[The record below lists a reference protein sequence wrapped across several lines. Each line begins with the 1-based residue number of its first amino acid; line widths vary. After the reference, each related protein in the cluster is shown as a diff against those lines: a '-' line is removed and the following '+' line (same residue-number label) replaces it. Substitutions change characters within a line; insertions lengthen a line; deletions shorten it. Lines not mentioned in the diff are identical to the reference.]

1 MNIPKIN
8 FPIYMIIILL
18 SIFIG
23 MIYVF
28 NSLKK
33 ISKVDNLYLYFIL
46 DMMLTLFMGIMVSI
60 ILSGSFDFSSI
71 GLSSYGGVAGV
82 ILSSLIFEKIIPYD
96 GNLIKFSIISLPL
109 IYGLSKIAC
118 FISGC
123 CYGIPYDGLLFVR
136 YNKLNVFPVQFLET
150 VVFIIIFII
159 CNRFKDNK
167 NIIWYTIFTSA
178 FFKFLLDYLRYDH
191 INKLITVN
199 QAISIV
205 LMILSVIVIIY
216 KKSIYN
222 EKK

>member
-46 DMMLTLFMGIMVSI
+46 NMMLTLFMGIMVSI

-71 GLSSYGGVAGV
+71 GLSSYGGVVGV

-136 YNKLNVFPVQFLET
+136 YNELNVFPVQFLEMI
-150 VVFIIIFII
+150 VFIIIFII
-159 CNRFKDNK
+159 CNRFKNNK

-178 FFKFLLDYLRYDH
+178 FFKFLLDFLRYDH
-191 INKLITVN
+191 ISKLITVN
-199 QAISIV
+199 QIISII
-205 LMILSVIVIIY
+205 LMILSIIVLIF
-216 KKSIYN
+216 KKKIYN

>member
-82 ILSSLIFEKIIPYD
+82 ILSSLIFEKIMPYD

-199 QAISIV
+199 QVISIV

>member
-8 FPIYMIIILL
+8 FSIYMIIILL

-33 ISKVDNLYLYFIL
+33 IFKVDNLYLYFIL
-46 DMMLTLFMGIMVSI
+46 NMMLTLFMGIMVSI

-71 GLSSYGGVAGV
+71 GLSSYGGVVGV

-150 VVFIIIFII
+150 IVFIIIFII
-159 CNRFKDNK
+159 CNRFKNNK

-178 FFKFLLDYLRYDH
+178 FFKFLLDFLRYDH
-191 INKLITVN
+191 ISKLITVN
-199 QAISIV
+199 QIISII
-205 LMILSVIVIIY
+205 LMILSIIVLIF
-216 KKSIYN
+216 KKKIYN

>member
-71 GLSSYGGVAGV
+71 GLSSYGGVVGV

-136 YNKLNVFPVQFLET
+136 YNELNVFPVQFLET
-150 VVFIIIFII
+150 IVFIIIFII
-159 CNRFKDNK
+159 CNRFKNNK

-199 QAISIV
+199 QVISIV

>member
-23 MIYVF
+23 MICVF

-46 DMMLTLFMGIMVSI
+46 NMMLTLFMGIMVSI

-71 GLSSYGGVAGV
+71 GLSSYGGVVGV

-96 GNLIKFSIISLPL
+96 GNLIKLSIISLPL

-136 YNKLNVFPVQFLET
+136 YNELNVFPVQFLET
-150 VVFIIIFII
+150 IVFIIIFII
-159 CNRFKDNK
+159 CNRFKNNK

-178 FFKFLLDYLRYDH
+178 FFKFLLDFLRYDH
-191 INKLITVN
+191 ISKLITVN
-199 QAISIV
+199 QIISII
-205 LMILSVIVIIY
+205 LMILSIIVLIF
-216 KKSIYN
+216 KKKIYN

>member
-109 IYGLSKIAC
+109 IYGLSKVAC

-199 QAISIV
+199 QVISIV

>member
-46 DMMLTLFMGIMVSI
+46 NMMLTLFMGIMVSI

-96 GNLIKFSIISLPL
+96 GNLIKFSIISLSL

-159 CNRFKDNK
+159 CNRFKGNK

-199 QAISIV
+199 QVISIV

>member
-46 DMMLTLFMGIMVSI
+46 NMMLTLFMGIMVSI

-71 GLSSYGGVAGV
+71 GLSSYGGVVGV

-96 GNLIKFSIISLPL
+96 GNLIKLSIISLPL

-136 YNKLNVFPVQFLET
+136 YNELNVFPVQFLET
-150 VVFIIIFII
+150 IVFIIIFII
-159 CNRFKDNK
+159 CNRFKKNK

-178 FFKFLLDYLRYDH
+178 FFKFLLDFLRYDH
-191 INKLITVN
+191 ISKLITVN
-199 QAISIV
+199 QIISII
-205 LMILSVIVIIY
+205 LMILSIIVLIF
-216 KKSIYN
+216 KKKIYN

>member
-46 DMMLTLFMGIMVSI
+46 NMMLTLFMGIMVSI

-71 GLSSYGGVAGV
+71 GLSSYGGVVGV

-136 YNKLNVFPVQFLET
+136 YNELNVFPVQFLET
-150 VVFIIIFII
+150 IVFIIIFII
-159 CNRFKDNK
+159 CNRFKNNK

-178 FFKFLLDYLRYDH
+178 FFKFLLDFLRYDH
-191 INKLITVN
+191 ISKLITVN
-199 QAISIV
+199 QIISII
-205 LMILSVIVIIY
+205 LMILSIIVLII
-216 KKSIYN
+216 KKKIYN

>member
-136 YNKLNVFPVQFLET
+136 YNELNVFPVQFLET

-199 QAISIV
+199 QVISIV

>member
-46 DMMLTLFMGIMVSI
+46 NMMLTLFMGIMVSI

-71 GLSSYGGVAGV
+71 GLSSYGGVVGV

-136 YNKLNVFPVQFLET
+136 YNELNVFPVQFLET
-150 VVFIIIFII
+150 IVFIIIFII
-159 CNRFKDNK
+159 CNRFKNNK

-178 FFKFLLDYLRYDH
+178 FFKFLLDFLRYDH
-191 INKLITVN
+191 ISKLITVN
-199 QAISIV
+199 QIISII
-205 LMILSVIVIIY
+205 LMILSIIVLIF
-216 KKSIYN
+216 KKKIYN

>member
-46 DMMLTLFMGIMVSI
+46 NMMLTLFMGIMVSI

-71 GLSSYGGVAGV
+71 GLSSYGGVVGV

-96 GNLIKFSIISLPL
+96 GNLIKLSIISLPL

-136 YNKLNVFPVQFLET
+136 YNELNVFPVQFLET
-150 VVFIIIFII
+150 IVFIIIFII
-159 CNRFKDNK
+159 CNRFKNNK

-178 FFKFLLDYLRYDH
+178 FFKFLLDFLRYDH
-191 INKLITVN
+191 ISKLITVN
-199 QAISIV
+199 QIISII
-205 LMILSVIVIIY
+205 LMILSIIVLIF
-216 KKSIYN
+216 KKKIYN